1 MGGNGIYVKA
11 SDILSATEG
20 MVAAAELTKAMLE
33 AINGIELESDE
44 ANRRVLI
51 DNAINCAQAVEA
63 LCSYIRTLQEVRP

>member
-20 MVAAAELTKAMLE
+20 MVAAAELTKAMLGC
-33 AINGIELESDE
+33 INGLELEPDE
-44 ANRRVLI
+44 ATRKRLI

-63 LCSYIRTLQEVRP
+63 LCSYVRTLNEVRP